1 MPRRFFVFL
10 VAVALLAGAV
20 AVMAADKPAPK
31 PQTTCP
37 VTGKAIDPKT
47 SPHVD
52 WQGQRIYFAD
62 KPAADVFRKD
72 SEKVFSRIA
81 AEGVTL
87 ENIQTTCPVSGES
100 LQGGD
105 MGPPV
110 AVSYKGRTIM
120 FCCTMC
126 PPKFEKEPAKYLA
139 KLPGEQPK
147 AN

>member
-1 MPRRFFVFL
+1 ML
-10 VAVALLAGAV
+10 IGAVVLAGAV

-62 KPAADVFRKD
+62 KAAADVFRKD
-72 SEKVFSRIA
+72 PEKVFEKIA

-100 LQGGD
+100 LEGGD

-110 AVSYKGRTIM
+110 AVSYKGRTVM
-120 FCCTMC
+120 FCCGMC
-126 PPKFEKEPAKYLA
+126 PPKFGKEPAKYLA
-139 KLPGEQPK
+139 MLPGEQPASK
-147 AN
+147 